1 MDDSPCKLLFLEPVF
16 VEKIWGGRKLETE
29 FGYSIPDGPIG
40 ECWAISAHPHGDC
53 RVAEGPYAGL
63 TLSALWRD
71 HRELFGNAPGDR
83 FPLLVK
89 ILDADDA
96 LSVQVHP
103 DDAYAAEHEDGSLGK
118 RECWYVLDA
127 DEGAHIIVGQHARN
141 RAEFLQM
148 VREGNWEN
156 LLNEI
161 PVHTG
166 DFFAVEPGTV
176 HAILAGTLILETQ
189 QSSDVTYRVY
199 DFDRVDASG
208 KSRDLHIEQSADVVD
223 YAASA
228 PMSGEL
234 AAPEVDGITHLLHN
248 DSFDVLRVRMHDEA
262 PIEIEQRWDYLCVS
276 VVAGSGSLKLD
287 GGETRSLAKGDHF
300 IALSGAGALLF
311 SGEMELICSY
321 VERSST
327 CSGSK

>member
-1 MDDSPCKLLFLEPVF
+1 MSDLTDKLLFLEPIF

-29 FGYSIPDGPIG
+29 FGYAIPDGLIG

-53 RVAEGPYAGL
+53 PVAEGPYEGM
-63 TLSALWRD
+63 TLSGLWD
-71 HRELFGNAPGDR
+71 SHRELFGGAPGDR

-89 ILDADDA
+89 ILDASDS

-127 DEGAHIIVGQHARN
+127 DEGARIIVGQHARD
-141 RAEFLQM
+141 RAEFLRM
-148 VREGNWEN
+148 VREGRWND

-166 DFFAVEPGTV
+166 DFFAVEPGTI

-199 DFDRVDASG
+199 DFDRVDTNGNA
-208 KSRDLHIEQSADVVD
+208 RDLHIEQSADVVD
-223 YAASA
+223 YAAGA
-228 PMSGEL
+228 PESGEL
-234 AAPEVDGITHLLHN
+234 TVPEIGGTTHLLHN
-248 DSFDVLRVRMHDEA
+248 DNFDVLRVRVHEDA
-262 PIEIEQRWDYLCVS
+262 PVAIDQRWDYLCVS
-276 VVAGSGSLKLD
+276 VVAGAGAVTID
-287 GGETRSLAKGDHF
+287 GATRMLAKGDHF
-300 IALSGAGALLF
+300 IALAGAGTLAF

-321 VERSST
+321 VER
-327 CSGSK
+327 

>member
-1 MDDSPCKLLFLEPVF
+1 MAEVDSKLLFLEPVF

-29 FGYSIPDGPIG
+29 FGYRIPDGRVG

-53 RVAEGPYAGL
+53 LVYEGRYKGMH
-63 TLSALWRD
+63 LSELWD
-71 HRELFGNAPGDR
+71 AHRELFGDAPGDR
-83 FPLLVK
+83 FPLLIK

-127 DEGAHIIVGQHARN
+127 DPGAHIIIGQHAHD
-141 RAEFLQM
+141 RAEFLRM
-148 VREGNWEN
+148 VHEGDWER
-156 LLNEI
+156 LLNDI

-199 DFDRVDASG
+199 DFDRVDANG
-208 KSRDLHIEQSADVVD
+208 NARDLHIERSADVVD
-223 YAASA
+223 YAAEPPA
-228 PMSGEL
+228 TGKL
-234 AAPEVDGITHLLHN
+234 TVPEVDGITHLLHN
-248 DSFDVLRVRMHDEA
+248 ESFDVFRVRVHEDA
-262 PIEIEQRWDYLCVS
+262 PIDIEQRWDYLCIS
-276 VVAGSGSLKLD
+276 VVAGEGILELD
-287 GGETRSLAKGDHF
+287 GYVREIPKGYHF
-300 IALSGAGALLF
+300 IALAGAGMLHF
-311 SGEMELICSY
+311 SGEMELVCSY
-321 VERSST
+321 VER
-327 CSGSK
+327 

>member
-1 MDDSPCKLLFLEPVF
+1 MAEVDSKLLFLEPVF

-29 FGYSIPDGPIG
+29 FGYRIPDGRVG

-53 RVAEGPYAGL
+53 LVYEGRYKGMH
-63 TLSALWRD
+63 LSELWD
-71 HRELFGNAPGDR
+71 AHRELFGDAPGDR
-83 FPLLVK
+83 FPLLIK

-127 DEGAHIIVGQHARN
+127 DPGAHIIIGQHAHD
-141 RAEFLQM
+141 RAEFLRM
-148 VREGNWEN
+148 VHDGDWER
-156 LLNEI
+156 LLNDI

-199 DFDRVDASG
+199 DFDRVDANG
-208 KSRDLHIEQSADVVD
+208 NARDLHIEQSADVVD
-223 YAASA
+223 YAAEPPA
-228 PMSGEL
+228 TGKL
-234 AAPEVDGITHLLHN
+234 TVPEVDGITHLLHN
-248 DSFDVLRVRMHDEA
+248 ESFDVFRVRVHEDA
-262 PIEIEQRWDYLCVS
+262 PIDIEQRWDYLCIS
-276 VVAGSGSLKLD
+276 VVAGEGILELC
-287 GGETRSLAKGDHF
+287 GYVREIPKGYHF
-300 IALSGAGALLF
+300 IALAGAGTLHF
-311 SGEMELICSY
+311 SGEMELVCSY
-321 VERSST
+321 VER
-327 CSGSK
+327 

>member
-1 MDDSPCKLLFLEPVF
+1 MLHAKGEFVVDKLLVLEPVF
-16 VEKIWGGRKLETE
+16 VEKIWGGRKLERE
-29 FGYSIPDGPIG
+29 FGYRIPDGPIG

-53 RVAEGPYAGL
+53 LVCEGPYAGCR
-63 TLSALWRD
+63 LSELWD
-71 HRELFGNAPGDR
+71 THRELFGGAPGDR
-83 FPLLVK
+83 FPLLIK
-89 ILDADDA
+89 ILDASDS

-127 DEGAHIIVGQHARN
+127 DEDAHIIVGQHARD

-148 VREGNWEN
+148 VHDGRWSD

-161 PVHTG
+161 PVHAG

-199 DFDRVDASG
+199 DFDRVDADG
-208 KSRDLHIEQSADVVD
+208 VARDLHVEQSADVVD
-223 YAASA
+223 YAAA
-228 PMSGEL
+228 PPVSGEL
-234 AAPEVDGITHLLHN
+234 TASETGGIAHLLHN
-248 DSFDVLRVRMHDEA
+248 ASFDVLRVRVHEDA
-262 PIEIEQRWDYLCVS
+262 PVALVQHWDYLCVS
-276 VVAGSGSLKLD
+276 VVAGAGSLELD
-287 GGETRSLAKGDHF
+287 GEARALAQGDHF
-300 IALSGAGALLF
+300 IALAGCGTLAF

-321 VERSST
+321 VER
-327 CSGSK
+327 

>member
-1 MDDSPCKLLFLEPVF
+1 MAESAPKLLFLEPVF

-29 FGYSIPDGPIG
+29 FGYRIPDGRVG

-53 RVAEGPYAGL
+53 LVYEGQYKGMH
-63 TLSALWRD
+63 LSELWNA

-83 FPLLVK
+83 FPLLIK

-127 DEGAHIIVGQHARN
+127 DPGAHIIVGQRAHD
-141 RAEFLQM
+141 RAEFLRM
-148 VREGNWEN
+148 VRDGDWER

-208 KSRDLHIEQSADVVD
+208 NARDLHIEQSADVVD
-223 YAASA
+223 FAAE
-228 PMSGEL
+228 PPVSGKLTE
-234 AAPEVDGITHLLHN
+234 PEVDGITHMLHN
-248 DSFDVLRVRMHDEA
+248 ESFDVFRVRVHEDA
-262 PIEIEQRWDYLCVS
+262 PIDLDQRWDYLCIS
-276 VVAGSGSLKLD
+276 VVAGAGKLEV
-287 GGETRSLAKGDHF
+287 GGYERAIPKGYHF
-300 IALSGAGALLF
+300 IALAGAGTLHF
-311 SGEMELICSY
+311 TGEMELVCSY
-321 VERSST
+321 VER
-327 CSGSK
+327 

>member
-1 MDDSPCKLLFLEPVF
+1 MPAQTPRLLFLEPVF

-29 FGYSIPDGPIG
+29 FGYRIPDGPIG

-53 RVAEGPYAGL
+53 RVAEGPYAGQ
-63 TLSALWRD
+63 TLSQLWAD

-89 ILDADDA
+89 ILDASDN

-127 DEGAHIIVGQHARN
+127 DEEAQIIVGQRARD

-148 VREGNWEN
+148 VEAGRWDE

-161 PVHTG
+161 PVRKG

-199 DFDRVDASG
+199 DFDRVDAAG
-208 KSRDLHIEQSADVVD
+208 NARDLHIEQSADVVD
-223 YAASA
+223 YAAPA
-228 PMSGEL
+228 PSSGEL
-234 AAPEVDGITHLLHN
+234 DVAEVAGVAHLLHN
-248 DSFDVLRVRMHDEA
+248 ESFDVLRVRTGAGA
-262 PIEIEQRWDYLCVS
+262 PVSLDQRWDFLCVS
-276 VVAGSGSLKLD
+276 VVEGEGSVAC
-287 GGETRSLAKGDHF
+287 GGETRSLAKGSHF
-300 IALSGAGALLF
+300 LALSGAGTLVF
-311 SGEMELICSY
+311 SGQMELVCSY
-321 VERSST
+321 VER
-327 CSGSK
+327 

>member
-1 MDDSPCKLLFLEPVF
+1 MGTSSGKLLFLDPVF

-29 FGYSIPDGPIG
+29 FGYEIPDGPIG

-53 RVAEGPYAGL
+53 RVAEGPFAGT
-63 TLSALWRD
+63 TLSELWD
-71 HRELFGNAPGDR
+71 THRELFGSAPGDR

-89 ILDADDA
+89 ILDACDN

-127 DEGAHIIVGQHARN
+127 DEGAQIIVGQHAHD

-148 VREGNWEN
+148 VREGRWDS
-156 LLNEI
+156 LLNEVPI
-161 PVHTG
+161 HAG
-166 DFFAVEPGTV
+166 DFFPVEPGTV

-199 DFDRVDASG
+199 DFDRVDAAG
-208 KSRDLHIEQSADVVD
+208 NARDLHIRQSADVVD
-223 YAASA
+223 YSA
-228 PMSGEL
+228 EPPADG
-234 AAPEVDGITHLLHN
+234 AIRTPEVDGITHLLHN
-248 DSFDVLRVRMHDEA
+248 DSFDVLRVRVHEGA
-262 PIEIEQRWDYLCVS
+262 PIAIDQRWDYLCVS
-276 VVAGSGSLKLD
+276 VVDGAGAVELE
-287 GGETRSLAKGDHF
+287 GEARPLAKGAHF
-300 IALSGAGALLF
+300 IALSGAGTLRF

-321 VERSST
+321 VER
-327 CSGSK
+327 